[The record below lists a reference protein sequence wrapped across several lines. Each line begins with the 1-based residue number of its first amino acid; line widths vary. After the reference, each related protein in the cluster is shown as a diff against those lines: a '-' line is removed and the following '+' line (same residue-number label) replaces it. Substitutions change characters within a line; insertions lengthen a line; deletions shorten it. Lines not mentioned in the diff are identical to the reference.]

1 MWLLITIFATLV
13 IFAIIF
19 FLIHRKNKFKPDY
32 YVLFLIGLT
41 WIAIG
46 VPLKDYSFSIIGLI
60 LFIISL
66 IHRKEWKKRKLSDLS
81 AAERKSKLILM
92 IILGILVLMG
102 FVMFLIFRF

>member
-13 IFAIIF
+13 IFAIVF
-19 FLIHRKNKFKPDY
+19 FLIYRKKKLKPDY
-32 YVLFLIGLT
+32 YMFFIIGLT

-46 VPLKDYSFSIIGLI
+46 VPLKNYAFSIIGLI

-81 AAERKSKLILM
+81 PAERKSKLILM
-92 IILGILVLMG
+92 IILGILVLMA
-102 FVMFLIFRF
+102 FVMFLIF